1 MSDRKVVLKM
11 VMSLDGFVTSP
22 DGTHEWMFEWFG
34 DDSGEWNRRALEE
47 AGVHAMGRRSYEI
60 MGPHWAASEGPIA
73 TAMNE
78 KPKAV
83 FSRTLEKAEW
93 GPAEIFGGDLG
104 AEIADLKARD
114 DEGTVLVHGGPDFAK
129 SLTRLGLVDEYQLTT
144 VPIAIGAGHSPFA
157 ELREHLK
164 LDVVE
169 EERFQSG
176 ALAQI
181 LVPKH
186 ERPPEAAA
194 SRAWLRAMQ
203 DTSDHAGAAGALD
216 VIPRSMA
223 PALHPSGSRNQPRLC
238 FRVNRA
244 VPAWAA
250 PHRSPYGR
258 MRMIVFPL
266 RRSVGLRAATA
277 SSRVATMAM
286 LVRSRPSRTR

>member
-1 MSDRKVVLKM
+1 MTDRKVVLKM

-34 DDSGEWNRRALEE
+34 DDSGEWNRRALDA

-104 AEIADLKARD
+104 AAIAELKARV
-114 DEGTVLVHGGPDFAK
+114 DEG
-129 SLTRLGLVDEYQLTT
+129 
-144 VPIAIGAGHSPFA
+144 
-157 ELREHLK
+157 
-164 LDVVE
+164 
-169 EERFQSG
+169 RFKSG

-186 ERPPEAAA
+186 
-194 SRAWLRAMQ
+194 
-203 DTSDHAGAAGALD
+203 
-216 VIPRSMA
+216 
-223 PALHPSGSRNQPRLC
+223 
-238 FRVNRA
+238 
-244 VPAWAA
+244 
-250 PHRSPYGR
+250 
-258 MRMIVFPL
+258 
-266 RRSVGLRAATA
+266 
-277 SSRVATMAM
+277 
-286 LVRSRPSRTR
+286 